1 GRKGYV
7 PDLDEILSVTW
18 VGYDAGTLV
27 DRTPPEPVRGLQITK
42 VAGGAANLIFLP
54 SPSYD
59 VVAYEIYRAVG
70 NASDELLATLAP
82 HQGYLADTPADG
94 SIYRYRVVAVD
105 RMGLTAPPVETT
117 LDLSVIESATTT
129 TSEDADKLP
138 LLPLVAIGLMVAAL
152 GGGAWWWG
160 YRTAPEQ
167 VTAIPQS
174 GEKSPFGRA
183 DGDLTCLGCGTV
195 FTPEGSAYENCP
207 GCGAH
212 GQPPD

>member
-1 GRKGYV
+1 
-7 PDLDEILSVTW
+7 
-18 VGYDAGTLV
+18 
-27 DRTPPEPVRGLQITK
+27 EPARGLQVTK
-42 VAGGAANLIFLP
+42 IAGGGVNLLFLP
-54 SPSYD
+54 SPSDD
-59 VVAYEIYRAVG
+59 VVAYEVYRAAG

-82 HQGYLADTPADG
+82 GQEYLSDTPAEG

-105 RMGLTAPPVETT
+105 RMGMTAPPVETT